1 VKRKKPVN
9 SSRLISGAFL
19 LLLCF
24 GIAGAGELASYRGF
38 RLGMTVGAVVK
49 RAGMDISEATM
60 VHQKPARIQEL
71 SWAPM
76 RFSSDDTDPVEQVK
90 FTFWNGQLYK
100 MVVSYAGHRT
110 TGLTPRDMID
120 ALSAKFGVA
129 SNPGGSVTLGETA
142 SSERVEDQVKV
153 LAHWGDEASSIELVQ
168 SPYDSNYQLLIH
180 SKHLDAIAQAA
191 WIEGARLDALEAPQR
206 EKNQEQEAQNEL
218 AKSRALNKGNFR
230 P

>member
-1 VKRKKPVN
+1 VN
-9 SSRLISGAFL
+9 SSRFITGAFCL
-19 LLLCF
+19 LLLCS
-24 GIAGAGELASYRGF
+24 GIAGAGELSAYRGF
-38 RLGMTVGAVVK
+38 RLGVTVGAVVK
-49 RAGMDISEATM
+49 RAGMDLSEATI

-100 MVVSYAGHRT
+100 MVVSYAGRRT
-110 TGLTPRDMID
+110 SGLTSQDMID
-120 ALSAKFGVA
+120 ALSVKFGGA

-142 SSERVEDQVKV
+142 SSDQVEDQVKV
-153 LAHWGDEASSIELVQ
+153 LARWGDDASSIELVQ

-180 SKHLDAIAQAA
+180 SKRLDAIAQAA
-191 WIEGARLDALEAPQR
+191 LIEGAARLDALAAPQR